1 MFESVTPCPAGS
13 DGGAAAVPATS
24 RSPSCLSTMASFTKG
39 LLDDLSASIG
49 PEWRDR
55 NNDPAVDGV
64 SMTRGYGV
72 DLAVLTTEFSVNRE
86 QTFASPPTMDN
97 PTLSFGGWKND
108 YDSGGRGPR
117 ALHAA
122 EQLWGALGGA
132 VTSTVGTTTIHQTM
146 GGRVS
151 CGRQVESGSIANHCV
166 LTGFIFLDTAEA
178 PCSP

>member
-1 MFESVTPCPAGS
+1 
-13 DGGAAAVPATS
+13 
-24 RSPSCLSTMASFTKG
+24 MASFAEG
-39 LLDDLSASIG
+39 LLDDLSASMG

-64 SMTRGYGV
+64 SVTRGYGV
-72 DLAVLTTEFSVNRE
+72 DLAMLTTEFSVNRE

-108 YDSGGRGPR
+108 NDSGGRGPR

-132 VTSTVGTTTIHQTM
+132 VTSTVHTTTIHQTM

-151 CGRQVESGSIANHCV
+151 CSRQVESGSIANHCV

-178 PCSP
+178 LCSP

>member
-1 MFESVTPCPAGS
+1 
-13 DGGAAAVPATS
+13 VPATS
-24 RSPSCLSTMASFTKG
+24 TSPSCLSTMASFTQG
-39 LLDDLSASIG
+39 LVDDLSASIG

-55 NNDPAVDGV
+55 NNQPAVDGV
-64 SMTRGYGV
+64 SVEHGYGV
-72 DLAVLTTEFSVNRE
+72 DLALLTTEFSVNRE

-122 EQLWGALGGA
+122 EQLWGALGSA
-132 VTSTVGTTTIHQTM
+132 ATSTVGTTTIHQST

-151 CGRQVESGSIANHCV
+151 CARQVEKGVTANHCV
-166 LTGFIFLDTAEA
+166 LTGFIFLDTAES

>member
-1 MFESVTPCPAGS
+1 MRQETIRRACAFFFAALAVFLYGCGARSDAPGGGGTMLESATPCLAGS

-72 DLAVLTTEFSVNRE
+72 DLAMLTTEFSVNRE
-86 QTFASPPTMDN
+86 
-97 PTLSFGGWKND
+97 
-108 YDSGGRGPR
+108 
-117 ALHAA
+117 
-122 EQLWGALGGA
+122 
-132 VTSTVGTTTIHQTM
+132 
-146 GGRVS
+146 
-151 CGRQVESGSIANHCV
+151 
-166 LTGFIFLDTAEA
+166 
-178 PCSP
+178 